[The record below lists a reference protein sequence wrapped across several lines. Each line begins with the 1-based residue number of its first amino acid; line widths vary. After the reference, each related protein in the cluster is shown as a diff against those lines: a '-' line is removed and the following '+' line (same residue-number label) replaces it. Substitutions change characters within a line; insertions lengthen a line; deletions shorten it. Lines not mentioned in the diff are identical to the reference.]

1 MAHSVN
7 SKSNRSISLS
17 RAGNLLSEPEV
28 VKLQRELDNYTRKL
42 EQEKRRLFS
51 LEESHNIVLKE
62 FRERKGRMD
71 KMTSP
76 NKIEKRNL
84 DIQVSNLQNQ
94 LEQSLIKYNEILAA
108 NQTLR
113 GEVDVVRR
121 ERVTYEKVRMNM
133 DEELRIMTDQT
144 IDQATRHSMLQ
155 AAAERM
161 KDKILK
167 LKEKNT
173 HDQTVY
179 ISEYE
184 KLQQKYKEDVINKRK
199 DTKERAMKSQEKL
212 ENLDTQ
218 MLLKRRL
225 QRIILSNK
233 EKVKVIDQY
242 RKNMA
247 VIDEAFHVIQE
258 SSGITDIEEIMNTFI
273 KSEEQNYSLFN
284 YVNVLTQDLDFL
296 EDNNK
301 NLAQEI
307 EILEHELALK
317 QKLLE
322 KPPEE
327 EVERQHVQEI
337 INEKEKYIEHVRNEL
352 GTIKG
357 PLEEILKEL
366 IQTKFCSTENL
377 VIVDDFILN
386 EQTIDYYLSIFEE
399 ILNKMIPYIS
409 KVNDNKDYLTSG
421 LLLEELN
428 VKDFDRIKNFGLN
441 LKEIANSDETSLDQ
455 TPFLEESR
463 LKEIAKEAIE
473 KSKEKSI
480 SLGASAL
487 LERSV
492 RDVPAKGK

>member
-1 MAHSVN
+1 MANSIH

-17 RAGNLLSEPEV
+17 RAGNLLGEPEI
-28 VKLQRELDNYTRKL
+28 VKLQRDLDSYTRKL

-51 LEESHNIVLKE
+51 LEESHNIVL
-62 FRERKGRMD
+62 REYKDRKNKMD

-76 NKIEKRNL
+76 NKIEKRNT
-84 DIQVSNLQNQ
+84 DILSSNLQNQ
-94 LEQSLIKYNEILAA
+94 LEQSLTKYNEILAA
-108 NQTLR
+108 NQKLR
-113 GEVDVVRR
+113 AEIDVVRR
-121 ERVTYEKVRMNM
+121 ERVTYENVRSNM
-133 DEELRIMTDQT
+133 GEELRIISDQT
-144 IDQATRHSMLQ
+144 IDQATKHTMLQ
-155 AAAERM
+155 GTADRM

-167 LKEKNT
+167 LKEKNSY
-173 HDQTVY
+173 DQTIY
-179 ISEYE
+179 LSEYE

-199 DTKERAMKSQEKL
+199 DTKERALKSQEKL

-296 EDNNK
+296 EENNK
-301 NLAQEI
+301 DLAGEI
-307 EILEHELALK
+307 EMLEHELTLK

-327 EVERQHVQEI
+327 EVERQKVQEI
-337 INEKEKYIEHVRNEL
+337 IIKKESYIQHVRDEL
-352 GTIKG
+352 STIRQ

-366 IQTKFCSTENL
+366 SKTKFCAIENL

-386 EQTIDYYLSIFEE
+386 EQTIDSYLSIFEE
-399 ILNKMIPYIS
+399 IINKMIPYIS

-428 VKDFDRIKNFGLN
+428 VKDFDKVKNFGVN
-441 LKEIANSDETSLDQ
+441 IKEIANSDETSLDQ
-455 TPFLEESR
+455 TPFLEEAR

-473 KSKEKSI
+473 RYKEKSI

-487 LERSV
+487 LEKSV
-492 RDVPAKGK
+492 REAPLKGR

>member
-1 MAHSVN
+1 
-7 SKSNRSISLS
+7 
-17 RAGNLLSEPEV
+17 
-28 VKLQRELDNYTRKL
+28 
-42 EQEKRRLFS
+42 
-51 LEESHNIVLKE
+51 
-62 FRERKGRMD
+62 
-71 KMTSP
+71 
-76 NKIEKRNL
+76 
-84 DIQVSNLQNQ
+84 LQN
-94 LEQSLIKYNEILAA
+94 
-108 NQTLR
+108 
-113 GEVDVVRR
+113 
-121 ERVTYEKVRMNM
+121 
-133 DEELRIMTDQT
+133 
-144 IDQATRHSMLQ
+144 
-155 AAAERM
+155 AAERM
-161 KDKILK
+161 KDKILR
-167 LKEKNT
+167 LKEKNS

-199 DTKERAMKSQEKL
+199 DTKERALKSQEKL

-296 EDNNK
+296 EENNK
-301 NLAQEI
+301 DLANEI
-307 EILEHELALK
+307 QMLEHELALK
-317 QKLLE
+317 QKLME

-327 EVERQHVQEI
+327 ETERQNVQKI
-337 INEKEKYIEHVRNEL
+337 INEKEKYIEHVRTEL
-352 GTIKG
+352 STIKK

-366 IQTKFCSTENL
+366 SQTKFCSIENL

-409 KVNDNKDYLTSG
+409 KVNDNKDFLTSG

-428 VKDFDRIKNFGLN
+428 VKEFDKTKNFGLN
-441 LKEIANSDETSLDQ
+441 LKDVANADETSLDQ

-473 KSKEKSI
+473 RSKEKSI

-487 LERSV
+487 LEKSV
-492 RDVPAKGK
+492 REAVKKI

>member
-1 MAHSVN
+1 MNSSVQ

-17 RAGNLLSEPEV
+17 RFGNLLAEPDI
-28 VKLQRELDNYTRKL
+28 VKLQRDLDNYTRKL

-51 LEESHNIVLKE
+51 LEEAHNIVLKE
-62 FRERKGRMD
+62 FRDRKTRMD

-76 NKIEKRNL
+76 SKAEKKQL

-94 LEQSLIKYNEILAA
+94 LEQSLTKYNEILAA
-108 NQTLR
+108 NQKLR

-121 ERVTYEKVRMNM
+121 ERVTYEKVRNTME
-133 DEELRIMTDQT
+133 EELRIINDQT
-144 IDQATRHSMLQ
+144 IDQATKHDKLQ
-155 AAAERM
+155 ELAEKM
-161 KDKILK
+161 KKKILN
-167 LKEKNT
+167 LKEKND

-179 ISEYE
+179 VTEYE
-184 KLQQKYKEDVINKRK
+184 RLQQKYKEDVINKRK
-199 DTKERAMKSQEKL
+199 DTRERALKSREKL

-218 MLLKRRL
+218 ALLKRRL

-296 EDNNK
+296 EENNK
-301 NLAQEI
+301 DLAQEI
-307 EILEHELALK
+307 EMLQNELAHK

-322 KPPEE
+322 KPAEE
-327 EVERQHVQEI
+327 EVERQKIKEI
-337 INEKEKYIEHVRNEL
+337 VNEKEKYIQNVRDQLN
-352 GTIKG
+352 TIKQ
-357 PLEEILKEL
+357 PFEDILKEL
-366 IQTKFCSTENL
+366 SQTKFCPIENL

-399 ILNKMIPYIS
+399 IINKMIPYIS
-409 KVNDNKDYLTSG
+409 KINDNKDYLTAG

-428 VKDFDRIKNFGLN
+428 VKDFDKVKNIHLN
-441 LKEIANSDETSLDQ
+441 MKEITSLDEPVLDQ
-455 TPFLEESR
+455 APFLEESR
-463 LKEIAKEAIE
+463 LKEIAKETIE
-473 KSKEKSI
+473 RYKEKSV
-480 SLGASAL
+480 SLGASTL
-487 LERSV
+487 LEKSV
-492 RDVPAKGK
+492 RDAPLKGR